1 MTRRFVLS
9 DSGPPTGAPA
19 YAQDLN
25 EAQWEVVRILEGPVL
40 VVAGAGTGKT
50 RTLAYRVAY
59 LVERGVP
66 PETIVLLT
74 FTRRAARQM
83 LDRAASLLDSRCRSV
98 QGGTFHSFAYSWLRR
113 YAAALGYGA
122 GFSVL
127 DEADAEALFDLLR
140 RQRLWTEAQRRMPG
154 KETLRVLWSAV
165 RNRNRPLSD
174 LLAELYP
181 QFADLESE
189 LSALFK
195 DYETHKRIH
204 HLLDYDDLLMRFRD
218 LLREHAAIGRQ
229 ISASCRYIMVDEY
242 QDTNPLQAELVE
254 LLGSPHGNV
263 MAVGDDAQA
272 IYGFRGATVENML
285 RFPERFP
292 GTRILRLEENYRS
305 TQPILNLANYVLQ
318 GIGRRFDKRLYSR
331 RREGLPPALVAA
343 PDSRWEAEFVAQ
355 MVLQQR
361 ERGLRLD
368 EMAVLFRSGRDSY
381 ELELELA
388 RRRIPYRKF
397 GGRKLLEAAHIK
409 DVLAH
414 LRLAQNG
421 QDVISWNRV
430 LSLIDGI
437 GPRTIRDV
445 LAWLETAE
453 NPYALERF
461 FTTPRYRE
469 RLRDLLRLLAFLR
482 EPDHRTA
489 EYVEA
494 VLSYYRP
501 LMRRRYYEDFPHRER
516 DLDHFLR
523 LAESA
528 PSLEA
533 FLEEL
538 TLEPLSAS
546 EIGTLPADSEEPP
559 LVLSTIHSAKG
570 LEWHTV
576 FLIQCLDGV
585 LPSAHAVDDPE
596 ELDEE
601 RRLFYVALTRAREE
615 LYISYPIVHHRR
627 GDTLVLAN
635 PSRFL
640 QDIPET
646 LLEPMILERAPD
658 AEEHRRGLPPGRS
671 ETELP

>member
-1 MTRRFVLS
+1 M
-9 DSGPPTGAPA
+9 
-19 YAQDLN
+19 
-25 EAQWEVVRILEGPVL
+25 
-40 VVAGAGTGKT
+40 
-50 RTLAYRVAY
+50 
-59 LVERGVP
+59 
-66 PETIVLLT
+66 
-74 FTRRAARQM
+74 
-83 LDRAASLLDSRCRSV
+83 
-98 QGGTFHSFAYSWLRR
+98 
-113 YAAALGYGA
+113 
-122 GFSVL
+122 
-127 DEADAEALFDLLR
+127 
-140 RQRLWTEAQRRMPG
+140 
-154 KETLRVLWSAV
+154 
-165 RNRNRPLSD
+165 
-174 LLAELYP
+174 
-181 QFADLESE
+181 
-189 LSALFK
+189 
-195 DYETHKRIH
+195 
-204 HLLDYDDLLMRFRD
+204 
-218 LLREHAAIGRQ
+218 
-229 ISASCRYIMVDEY
+229 
-242 QDTNPLQAELVE
+242 
-254 LLGSPHGNV
+254 
-263 MAVGDDAQA
+263 
-272 IYGFRGATVENML
+272 
-285 RFPERFP
+285 
-292 GTRILRLEENYRS
+292 
-305 TQPILNLANYVLQ
+305 
-318 GIGRRFDKRLYSR
+318 
-331 RREGLPPALVAA
+331 
-343 PDSRWEAEFVAQ
+343 
-355 MVLQQR
+355 
-361 ERGLRLD
+361 
-368 EMAVLFRSGRDSY
+368 
-381 ELELELA
+381 
-388 RRRIPYRKF
+388 
-397 GGRKLLEAAHIK
+397 
-409 DVLAH
+409 
-414 LRLAQNG
+414 
-421 QDVISWNRV
+421 
-430 LSLIDGI
+430 
-437 GPRTIRDV
+437 